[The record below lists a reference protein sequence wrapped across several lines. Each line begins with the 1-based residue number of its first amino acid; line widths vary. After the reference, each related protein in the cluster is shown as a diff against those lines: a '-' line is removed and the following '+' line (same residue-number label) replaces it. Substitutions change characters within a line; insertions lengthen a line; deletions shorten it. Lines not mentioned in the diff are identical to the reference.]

1 LQFGLGYDTIS
12 VLHTVPPFY
21 KMMDKGMLDEPVFAF
36 YLGSA
41 DGTKADPNG
50 GEVVFGGV
58 DKAHY
63 EGEIFYAPVRRR
75 GYWEVELKSVKFG
88 DEEMKLHNVGAAIDT
103 GKCLSRVSSP
113 QTGPSLHILRCE
125 LQCLHSEL
133 MTGTSLIALP
143 TDTAEIINAEIGATK
158 SWSGQYTVDCSRI
171 PELPDLTFNFGGKE
185 FTITGEDY
193 ILQVQGT
200 CVSAFTGL
208 DVSLFE
214 NPSGLVIPS

>member
-1 LQFGLGYDTIS
+1 
-12 VLHTVPPFY
+12 
-21 KMMDKGMLDEPVFAF
+21 MMENGMLDDPVFAF

-41 DGTKADPNG
+41 QGNKADPNG

-58 DKAHY
+58 DEAHY

-88 DEEMKLHNVGAAIDT
+88 KEEMKLHNVGAAIDT
-103 GKCLSRVSSP
+103 GKHISITQALF
-113 QTGPSLHILRCE
+113 SLIRRSDLFFFFFHASI
-125 LQCLHSEL
+125 
-133 MTGTSLIALP
+133 GTSLIALP

-193 ILQVQGT
+193 ILQVSGT

-208 DVSLFE
+208 DVSTFVFQNNSLEFWTDPFISR
-214 NPSGLVIPS
+214 N

>member
-1 LQFGLGYDTIS
+1 MLILPFTALQFGLGYDTIS

-21 KMMDKGMLDEPVFAF
+21 KMMEKGMLDEPVFAF

-41 DGTKADPNG
+41 EGTKADPNG

-103 GKCLSRVSSP
+103 GKCLARVSNPTTSP
-113 QTGPSLHILRCE
+113 FFHILICDLAMLTLATHDRYFAHCSSHRHCRDHQRRDWRYEE
-125 LQCLHSEL
+125 LVWTIH
-133 MTGTSLIALP
+133 
-143 TDTAEIINAEIGATK
+143 
-158 SWSGQYTVDCSRI
+158 
-171 PELPDLTFNFGGKE
+171 GGLW
-185 FTITGEDY
+185 TY
-193 ILQVQGT
+193 
-200 CVSAFTGL
+200 S
-208 DVSLFE
+208 
-214 NPSGLVIPS
+214 